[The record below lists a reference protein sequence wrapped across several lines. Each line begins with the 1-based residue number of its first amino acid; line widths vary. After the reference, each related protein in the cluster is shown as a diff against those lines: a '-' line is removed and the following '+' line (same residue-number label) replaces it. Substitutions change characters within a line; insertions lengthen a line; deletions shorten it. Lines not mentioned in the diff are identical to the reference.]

1 MILPPLIYESS
12 ISLLKSR
19 GVFYRIGSLLF
30 SLHISIGVCTGVIFV
45 LGCSLIKQDKMNY
58 QILFQI
64 ALIAQLNDYV
74 STLEPSVLMAIDQIS
89 LTN

>member
-1 MILPPLIYESS
+1 M
-12 ISLLKSR
+12 
-19 GVFYRIGSLLF
+19 
-30 SLHISIGVCTGVIFV
+30 VCTGVLFF
-45 LGCSLIKQDKMNY
+45 LGYSLIKQEKLNY

-64 ALIAQLNDYV
+64 ALIVQLNDYV